1 MLMSW
6 FINLLSPFFIGWTAQ
21 TVGEYYVVIYCHN
34 EFIES
39 PENLLWSSSTS
50 KGTAVASRS
59 ISVTTREVRG

>member
-50 KGTAVASRS
+50 KGLF
-59 ISVTTREVRG
+59 IYCPNI